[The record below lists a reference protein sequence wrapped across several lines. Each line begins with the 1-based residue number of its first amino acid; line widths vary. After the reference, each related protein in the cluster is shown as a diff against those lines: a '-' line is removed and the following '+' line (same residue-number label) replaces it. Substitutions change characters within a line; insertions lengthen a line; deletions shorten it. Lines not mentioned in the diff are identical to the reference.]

1 MKIKDAEKPIS
12 FDDALLMPEYAHL
25 HEVIRYLE
33 NTPDSEIF
41 SRKYEM
47 GMEHI
52 ASKKINS
59 LFKEDSSI
67 ALKNVVS
74 AVLERLPNNIS
85 AELLLKIT
93 LFTIKKWENLS
104 NSASQR
110 KNIKELV

>member
-12 FDDALLMPEYAHL
+12 FNDALLMPEYVHL
-25 HEVIRYLE
+25 HEVIHYLE
-33 NTPDSEIF
+33 NTPHSETF
-41 SRKYEM
+41 PRKYEM

-67 ALKNVVS
+67 TLKNVIS
-74 AVLERLPNNIS
+74 AVLERLPNDIS
-85 AELLLKIT
+85 SELLLKIT
-93 LFTIKKWENLS
+93 IFTIKKWKNLS
-104 NSASQR
+104 NPSSQR

>member
-12 FDDALLMPEYAHL
+12 FDDGLKMPEYAHL
-25 HEVIRYLE
+25 HEVIHYLE

-41 SRKYEM
+41 PRKYEM

-52 ASKKINS
+52 ASKKIKS
-59 LFKEDSSI
+59 LFKEDPSI
-67 ALKNVVS
+67 ALKNVIS
-74 AVLERLPNNIS
+74 AVYERLPNSIS

-104 NSASQR
+104 NSATQR
-110 KNIKELV
+110 KNIKEFV